1 MAGLKRLDVTF
12 CDCRLVGLGAG
23 PSPSYVV
30 VQDFG
35 FLIHTVTTLLSIGAK
50 SDIYIYDLIYHISS
64 SKGVLIVEWLPK
76 NSQGQGLQRSTIT
89 SDR

>member
-1 MAGLKRLDVTF
+1 MAGLKRIDVTF
-12 CDCRLVGLGAG
+12 CDCRLGGLGAG

-50 SDIYIYDLIYHISS
+50 SDIYI
-64 SKGVLIVEWLPK
+64 
-76 NSQGQGLQRSTIT
+76 
-89 SDR
+89 

>member
-12 CDCRLVGLGAG
+12 CDCRWGDSEPVSLVRSSTRL
-23 PSPSYVV
+23 
-30 VQDFG
+30 G

-50 SDIYIYDLIYHISS
+50 SDIYIYDLISG

-76 NSQGQGLQRSTIT
+76 TATGKAKACNDPTIT